1 MLILRRHNEMAKNHF
16 QNEDQIG
23 LENLIEIEID
33 LKTIIKD
40 DEISIK

>member
-1 MLILRRHNEMAKNHF
+1 MLILRRHNEMAENHF
-16 QNEDQIG
+16 QNEGQIG
-23 LENLIEIEID
+23 LENLIGIEID